1 MKMTSVYTNPRL
13 LLMTEQNKTNICQ
26 VLKDKWLDAE
36 SLGKEIGLST
46 SRASVLCK
54 HLGEEGYVEY
64 QEEQMI
70 KDAPN
75 GRKRRFY
82 RAIKD
87 YVPKEIQ
94 LKKPAKYSRANNYYG
109 VGEFFNPFVS
119 KPTGGVAI
127 NHKLMETKSND
138 YFHRPL
144 RKRGAISIGSTFSL
158 YDGATL

>member
-1 MKMTSVYTNPRL
+1 MDTSVYTNPRL

-26 VLKDKWLDAE
+26 VLKDKWLDAA

-54 HLGEEGYVEY
+54 YLVEEKYVEY

-75 GRKRRFY
+75 GRRRRFY
-82 RAIKD
+82 KALKD

-109 VGEFFNPFVS
+109 VGEFFNPWQPKLPEGTKREVS
-119 KPTGGVAI
+119 LFNEKDP
-127 NHKLMETKSND
+127 D
-138 YFHRPL
+138 YFHNPL
-144 RKRGAISIGSTFSL
+144 KKRGAISIGSTFSL